1 MKIAVI
7 GCGTM
12 GRTHGAEWIRMPG
25 IELVGVC
32 DMQEEAARAL
42 AGRLETKAFSD
53 FDQMVSETCPEVL
66 DICLPTHMHKEFVI
80 RAARLGKHII
90 CEKPFALS
98 LEEADEMTA
107 VCEQQGVRLFIG
119 HVVRFFL
126 SYTDI
131 RRKAAD
137 GVVGKPGVL
146 HTRRMGGNPGV
157 AKTWYNNSEISGG
170 VILDLMIHDIDFAQS
185 IFGKAVSV
193 YAMNHR
199 HEGLDYALAT
209 LRFENGGIAHLEG
222 YWGFPGPFTTSVEL
236 AGSGGVIR
244 FNSEEAVSLKMFKV
258 NNDLPE
264 TPALPLPKSPS
275 MYNPYYLELAHFVEC
290 LQTGAEP
297 DITIADARSALQ
309 TGLAAIESAATGR
322 PVRIQ

>member
-12 GRTHGAEWIRMPG
+12 GRTHGAEWISMPG

-32 DMQEEAARAL
+32 DLQEEAAHAL
-42 AGRLETKAFSD
+42 AEKLETKAYFD
-53 FDQMVSETCPEVL
+53 FDQMVSEAGPEVV
-66 DICLPTHMHKEFVI
+66 DVCLPTHMHKEFVL
-80 RAARLGKHII
+80 RAASHGKHII
-90 CEKPFALS
+90 CEKPIALS
-98 LEEADEMTA
+98 PEEADEMAA
-107 VCEQQGVRLFIG
+107 VSELHGVRLFIG
-119 HVVRFFL
+119 HVVRFFP

-131 RRKAAD
+131 RRKAAE

-146 HTRRMGGNPGV
+146 HTRRMGGNPGI
-157 AKTWYNNSEISGG
+157 AKTWYANSDISGG

-193 YAMNHR
+193 YAMNRR

-222 YWGFPGPFTTSVEL
+222 YWGFPGPFTTSVDL

-244 FNSEEAVSLKMFKV
+244 FNSEDAVSLKMYKA

-264 TPALPLPKSPS
+264 TPAIRLPKSPS
-275 MYNPYYLELAHFVEC
+275 MHNPYYLELAHFVEC
-290 LQTGAEP
+290 LRTGAEP

-309 TGLAAIESAATGR
+309 TGLAAIESAASGR
-322 PVRIQ
+322 PVLIQ